1 MMKNITR
8 ILWGVVLVAVG
19 VLFGLRA
26 MNIIEFDI
34 FFDGWWT
41 LIIII
46 PSLISLITEKDKTG
60 SLIGLVAGVVL
71 FLASRDIITFAT
83 LWKLLVPVIIIII
96 GLGLIFKDAFN
107 KRAREAVKQLNS
119 MNRPVKQCAA
129 TFSGQKCSFPGE
141 NFQGAELTAVFG
153 AVDCDL
159 RDAVITAD
167 TVVNVSCIFGGITV
181 FVPEN
186 VNVEICT
193 TPIFGT
199 VSDKA
204 RHPMIQGRPT
214 LFINGS
220 CIFGGVGIK

>member
-1 MMKNITR
+1 MKNITR

-60 SLIGLVAGVVL
+60 SLIGLIVGVVL

-83 LWKLLVPVIIIII
+83 LWKLLIPVIIVII
-96 GLGLIFKDAFN
+96 GLGLIFKDVFN
-107 KRAREAVKQLNS
+107 KRAREAVRQLNS

-129 TFSGQKCSFPGE
+129 TFSGQKCAFSGE
-141 NFQGAELTAVFG
+141 DFLGAELTAVFG
-153 AVDCDL
+153 SVECDL
-159 RDAVITAD
+159 RGALIAAD

-181 FVPEN
+181 LVPEN
-186 VNVEICT
+186 VNIEICT
-193 TPIFGT
+193 TPIFGG

-204 RHPMIQGRPT
+204 RHPAVQGRPT

-220 CIFGGVGIK
+220 CIFGGVDIR